1 MPDDF
6 TPAQRRNFR
15 ALLIATGLYFCGIS
29 FMLLLPKYL
38 KVLGAGE
45 EQIGWLVGAP
55 LLPFLLLSPVVGSL
69 SDRLS
74 AKWLAMAGIALAA
87 VSGYWMGQ
95 CSEVGWG
102 VYVLRGLYGAGH
114 ALVFTSLFAMVARI
128 LSPEQK
134 ARGIAYFSVVIQIG
148 NVLGSFAGSLI
159 IGNLGYSW
167 FFIASTAVLGL
178 ALVACLGVRD
188 PRAERASAAPA
199 GFYRGV
205 FGDRRIVGGLVMIVA
220 LGGAFG
226 TVLQFVP
233 TYLDFLYHSGAVAAP
248 IPGFYFLTSTLITV
262 VLARAVVGPRVYRV
276 GGEQVLGLCMLG
288 LPLAVLTLCAIA
300 GPISTVAASVLFG
313 ATYGLLYPAMNGLV
327 LNRVDESHQ
336 GKMSGLLAMVFEGGF
351 RGFGFIMGPVAEGL
365 SYFAMFRVLA
375 ALVLAGF
382 AAFFFL
388 EADRRRWVLGRR
400 HLPLGLER
408 D

>member
-1 MPDDF
+1 M
-6 TPAQRRNFR
+6 
-15 ALLIATGLYFCGIS
+15 
-29 FMLLLPKYL
+29 
-38 KVLGAGE
+38 
-45 EQIGWLVGAP
+45 
-55 LLPFLLLSPVVGSL
+55 
-69 SDRLS
+69 
-74 AKWLAMAGIALAA
+74 
-87 VSGYWMGQ
+87 
-95 CSEVGWG
+95 
-102 VYVLRGLYGAGH
+102 LRGLYGAGH

-134 ARGIAYFSVVIQIG
+134 ARGIAYFSVVIQVG

-167 FFIASTAVLGL
+167 FFIASTVVLGL

-188 PRAERASAAPA
+188 PRAEPSVAAPA

-205 FGDRRIVGGLVMIVA
+205 LGDRRIVGGLIVIVA

-233 TYLDFLYHSGAVAAP
+233 TYLDFLYQSGAVAEP

-262 VLARAVVGPRVYRV
+262 VLARAVVGPRVYRA

-288 LPLAVLTLCAIA
+288 LPLAVLTLCAIV

-327 LNRVDESHQ
+327 LNRVDERHQ

-365 SYFAMFRVLA
+365 GYFAMFRVLA

-382 AAFFFL
+382 AVFFLL
-388 EADRRRWVLGRR
+388 EADRRRWVLGRGY
-400 HLPLGLER
+400 LPLRLER